1 MEILKEYTHISGMRV
16 KILKGDAFEVSSDAL
31 VIGKNKAFRDFL
43 ESFSGENFKD
53 YSHTV
58 MNQRQIQSLV
68 SEKLPWHKVF
78 SIHYS
83 PRNVKINSMH
93 IFKLKYDLHSFLYS
107 NLLKSKFKNI
117 LMMPLSCRNSKVIAV
132 TYALMLYEYAYSI
145 ASILEKTPC
154 DRGWKI
160 SCKKIEKCM
169 IEKFPTERDRL
180 KKEFADERE
189 LDQKRLKM
197 FEQKYGNESITI
209 IDKDDPTPFIDAI
222 ENKGGCLSQYY
233 DSFPGKQF
241 LDVLFE
247 QV

>member
-1 MEILKEYTHISGMRV
+1 ME
-16 KILKGDAFEVSSDAL
+16 
-31 VIGKNKAFRDFL
+31 
-43 ESFSGENFKD
+43 
-53 YSHTV
+53 
-58 MNQRQIQSLV
+58 
-68 SEKLPWHKVF
+68 
-78 SIHYS
+78 
-83 PRNVKINSMH
+83 NSMH

-160 SCKKIEKCM
+160 SCKKTEKCM

-222 ENKGGCLSQYY
+222 ENEGGCLSQYY